1 LLIAND
7 IPAPPDFKYVLQ
19 EDQDAYSRWVGPYLN
34 KFFPKQPTALYHYT
48 TGNALIEIVKS
59 GELWSTQ
66 VNCLNDA
73 SEFLYTMARLRQRA
87 GTLLASAQ
95 TPDVRFLLETII
107 TELKRP
113 VRGMLGWFVACFT
126 EYGDD
131 LSQWRAYGGGEG
143 GYSIEFDSAILRT
156 MSQQQVAMLGQV
168 EYDEAKQDAF
178 FDDFLKQTVSFFLYG
193 IDKQRAPTREQW
205 ANEFLSC

>member
-1 LLIAND
+1 
-7 IPAPPDFKYVLQ
+7 
-19 EDQDAYSRWVGPYLN
+19 
-34 KFFPKQPTALYHYT
+34 
-48 TGNALIEIVKS
+48 
-59 GELWSTQ
+59 
-66 VNCLNDA
+66 
-73 SEFLYTMARLRQRA
+73 
-87 GTLLASAQ
+87 
-95 TPDVRFLLETII
+95 
-107 TELKRP
+107 
-113 VRGMLGWFVACFT
+113 MLGWFVACFT